1 MSENSTQAAGPID
14 AAAAAKAAFAAV
26 QGKPFPSDIFTA
38 PELRWAVIGCGV
50 IANQMAESLALAG
63 RTLAGVANRTRAK
76 AEAFAAVHGVERV
89 YDSFEDLYLDP
100 EIDAIYIT
108 TPHNTHITY
117 LRPALA
123 AGKHVL
129 CEKTIT
135 LNGAELAEARHI
147 AEANDVVLMDATTI
161 LHMPLYHELCRRAAS
176 GEFGRMNLAQVN
188 FGSMKPYGD
197 LTNRFYNPKLAGGA
211 MLDIGVYALSA
222 ARLFMASQPTEVVSL
237 ANLASTGV
245 DETSGFVTRNAE
257 GQLGVFSLSLHS
269 KQPKRAMISFERCY
283 IEITEYP
290 RADAATIV
298 WTEDGRR
305 EEVRAGEEAYALCY
319 ELADLEAA
327 VAGDASKAGLIDY
340 AADVMELMDR
350 LRADWGVVYPEER

>member
-1 MSENSTQAAGPID
+1 MGENGRRGTGAAD
-14 AAAAAKAAFAAV
+14 AASAAEAAFAAV
-26 QGKPFPSDIFTA
+26 RGRPFPTGIFTA

-50 IANQMAESLALAG
+50 IANQMAASLALAG
-63 RTLAGVANRTRAK
+63 RGLVGVANRTRAK
-76 AEAFAAVHGVERV
+76 AEAFAAAHGVKRV
-89 YDSFEDLYLDP
+89 YSSFEELYLDP
-100 EIDAIYIT
+100 EVDAVYIT

-129 CEKTIT
+129 CEKAIT

-147 AEANDVVLMDATTI
+147 AEANGAVLMDATTV
-161 LHMPLYHELCRRAAS
+161 LHMPLYGELRCRAAA

-197 LTNRFYNPKLAGGA
+197 LTNRFYNPDLAGGA

-269 KQPKRAMISFERCY
+269 KQPKRAMISFDRCY
-283 IEITEYP
+283 IEIDGYP
-290 RADAATIV
+290 RADAAAIV

-319 ELADLEAA
+319 EIADLEAA
-327 VAGDASKAGLIDY
+327 AAGDASKRGLIDY

-350 LRADWGVVYPEER
+350 LRGDWGVVYPEER

>member
-63 RTLAGVANRTRAK
+63 RTLAGVVNRTRAK
-76 AEAFAAVHGVERV
+76 AEAFAAAHGVARV
-89 YDSFEDLYLDP
+89 YDSFEELYLDP

-129 CEKTIT
+129 CEKAIT
-135 LNGAELAEARHI
+135 LNGVELAEARHI

-161 LHMPLYHELCRRAAS
+161 LHMPLYHELRRRAAA

-222 ARLFMASQPTEVVSL
+222 ARLFMASQPAEVVSL

-257 GQLGVFSLSLHS
+257 GQLGIFSLSLHS

-327 VAGDASKAGLIDY
+327 VAGDALKAGLIDY